1 MTRKFPLI
9 GTALTILFFGSF
21 SNLAVAETTTISAVI
36 PWQGQGQVFQVGDD
50 RARFL
55 GSLEGIMYVE
65 TAEGRMN
72 EAFVRCPIVQDINLT
87 EGTTSATGSCVIIA
101 SPENTAYAEISC
113 EGIAGICRGEFR
125 FTGGA
130 GRLEGITGKGKMTVR
145 SPVHAMAADLS
156 GGVLIQVAAGLLQ
169 MPELKVTLP

>member
-1 MTRKFPLI
+1 MTIPTRALVRVVILTIFGSLAT
-9 GTALTILFFGSF
+9 TAL
-21 SNLAVAETTTISAVI
+21 AETTTISAVI
-36 PWQGQGQVFQVGDD
+36 PWQGQGQVFQVGDN

-72 EAFVRCPIVQDINLT
+72 EAFVRCPIVQDIDLA

-101 SPENTAYAEISC
+101 SPEDTAYAEISC

-130 GRLEGITGKGKMTVR
+130 GRFEGLKGKGKMTAR
-145 SPVHAMAADLS
+145 SPVHALASDLS
-156 GGVLIQVAAGLLQ
+156 GGVTIHAAAGLLQ
-169 MPELKVTLP
+169 MPELEVTLP